1 MAAGKIIAMNAP
13 ASSLAIADSPDAP
26 WGWSERF
33 RMPLY
38 KPGAR
43 VRHRGSWE
51 TISHIALRRHDLMV
65 YLVGR
70 TDPVKSLLIEIEPTV
85 FTTRRVVS
93 TGPRF

>member
-1 MAAGKIIAMNAP
+1 MAAGKIIVMDAP
-13 ASSLAIADSPDAP
+13 ATSLAIADSSEAP

-38 KPGAR
+38 KPGTR

-51 TISHIALRRHDLMV
+51 TISHVALRRHDLMV

-70 TDPVKSLLIEIEPTV
+70 TEPVKPLLIELESTI
-85 FTTRRVVS
+85 FTTRRVPVD
-93 TGPRF
+93 TRL